1 MKCKKSCEV
10 VDDFVVVGFWTGFVS
25 SIFKGNLFDGSLV
38 IVTRESMCITGKKLR
53 NKIPL
58 F

>member
-1 MKCKKSCEV
+1 VKCEKYSEV
-10 VDDFVVVGFWTGFVS
+10 VDDFVVVGFWIGLVS

-38 IVTRESMCITGKKLR
+38 IVMKESMCIIGKNLR
-53 NKIPL
+53 DKMPL